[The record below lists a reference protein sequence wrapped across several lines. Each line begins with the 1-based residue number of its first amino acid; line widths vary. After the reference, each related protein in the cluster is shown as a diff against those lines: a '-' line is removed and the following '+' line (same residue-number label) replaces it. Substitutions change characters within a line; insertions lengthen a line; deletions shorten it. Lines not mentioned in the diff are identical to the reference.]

1 MNGIRTFAALAVLTV
16 VLGTTSA
23 RAQDT
28 DRAAVALQ
36 RAIRVELVDGDLKAA
51 IGLFEE
57 IVARF
62 STERAVAATALQHLG
77 QCYEKLGEP
86 AARDVYERVL
96 REYAD
101 QAELVTAARAR
112 LAVFQVE
119 PAPSS
124 PALHTELVWPE
135 ARRFEVRGG
144 DVSPDGSLLVYVD
157 SMYDGNLAVRN
168 LATGE
173 SRRLTHT
180 SDNGRISAYNSR
192 ISPDGRQVVYTWG
205 RPDGGSELRLLPLQ
219 GDRAEPRTVWSSSDG
234 SWAAVQDW
242 FPSGDRVVAVVN
254 SSGSGAIAT
263 VSIRGGVD
271 GQVRQVRSID
281 WGGDPEVRVSPDG
294 RTLAYSRSATREV
307 LEKDIFLVA
316 VDGSSESVVV
326 QHAAHDELV
335 AWSPGGNYLLFRSDR
350 SGQPGLWAQRIQDTE
365 AVGEP
370 QLLIANL
377 DVGAGLGITRDGTL
391 HYSVRVSRRRLKIA
405 ALDIETGELLRPPV
419 NVTDRFVGGNHG
431 GEFSPDG
438 ETLVYVSDRRGWT
451 QQAIVI
457 RSLENGEERELPHE
471 LATVFRVTWRPDGE
485 HLFVQGIDGRGRY
498 GPFGINVATSQTRRL
513 REVSGWVSFTP
524 DGTQILLRNDDEN
537 PELINAYRLADGLVQ
552 ALPGVFP
559 GGRFSLSPDGRWIGT
574 IPDSGGEIRL
584 HAVRDSGDG
593 DVL

>member
-1 MNGIRTFAALAVLTV
+1 M
-16 VLGTTSA
+16 
-23 RAQDT
+23 
-28 DRAAVALQ
+28 
-36 RAIRVELVDGDLKAA
+36 
-51 IGLFEE
+51 
-57 IVARF
+57 
-62 STERAVAATALQHLG
+62 
-77 QCYEKLGEP
+77 
-86 AARDVYERVL
+86 
-96 REYAD
+96 
-101 QAELVTAARAR
+101 
-112 LAVFQVE
+112 
-119 PAPSS
+119 
-124 PALHTELVWPE
+124 WPE

-335 AWSPGGNYLLFRSDR
+335 AWSPGGWSPGGNYLLFRSDR

-377 DVGAGLGITRDGTL
+377 DVGAGLGITRDATL
-391 HYSVRVSRRRLKIA
+391 HYSGHRSPSRYRWAATILKDIPLERRFSTN
-405 ALDIETGELLRPPV
+405 DPP
-419 NVTDRFVGGNHG
+419 
-431 GEFSPDG
+431 EWSPDG
-438 ETLVYVSDRRGWT
+438 KKLGLRVYGSGENQLMVLSAETGAVLKV
-451 QQAIVI
+451 
-457 RSLENGEERELPHE
+457 
-471 LATVFRVTWRPDGE
+471 
-485 HLFVQGIDGRGRY
+485 
-498 GPFGINVATSQTRRL
+498 
-513 REVSGWVSFTP
+513 
-524 DGTQILLRNDDEN
+524 
-537 PELINAYRLADGLVQ
+537 
-552 ALPGVFP
+552 
-559 GGRFSLSPDGRWIGT
+559 LSPLAGC
-574 IPDSGGEIRL
+574 
-584 HAVRDSGDG
+584 
-593 DVL
+593 